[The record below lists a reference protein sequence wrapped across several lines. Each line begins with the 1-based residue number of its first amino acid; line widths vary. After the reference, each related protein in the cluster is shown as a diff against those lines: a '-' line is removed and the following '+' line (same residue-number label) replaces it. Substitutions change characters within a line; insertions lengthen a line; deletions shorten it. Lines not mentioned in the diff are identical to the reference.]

1 LTDESPVTDY
11 SIEMSYIIEATGT
24 GTDMQDLVSKID
36 DAAFG
41 AMPIHCGDPEC
52 CPEPRG
58 EHYVSGAYGS
68 STIKEGEYRFVEET
82 AALVARIRAALV
94 LIGDQDITPMGR
106 RVLEKILDAEDDSV
120 DDSGAVPP
128 K

>member
-1 LTDESPVTDY
+1 VSDESPVADY

-24 GTDMQDLVSKID
+24 RAEIEDLVTKVD

-41 AMPIHCGDPEC
+41 AMPIHCGEPEC

-58 EHYVSGAYGS
+58 RHYVSGAYGS
-68 STIKEGEYRFVEET
+68 SEVKEGEYVFEAET

-106 RVLEKILDAEDDSV
+106 RVLERILDAEEES
-120 DDSGAVPP
+120 
-128 K
+128 